1 MKDIQQKRTPLS
13 LYPWKLMVLP
23 GRAWAHTPRRGLNLE
38 KLKRPQVGVSTPPR
52 KDKLSNKHQKKISSL
67 QNRET
72 PSTPLRRAPAH
83 SLSSKKN
90 EADPDSQEMRTGA
103 GNHEE
108 ALRAK
113 NSYLE
118 CAYQAGG

>member
-1 MKDIQQKRTPLS
+1 METNGFPGESPGSPPAARTG
-13 LYPWKLMVLP
+13 P
-23 GRAWAHTPRRGLNLE
+23 GE
-38 KLKRPQVGVSTPPR
+38 
-52 KDKLSNKHQKKISSL
+52 IE
-67 QNRET
+67 ET
-72 PSTPLRRAPAH
+72 PGTSLDSPREGKAEQQTIEEIPIPTEPRDPVDALRRASVH
-83 SLSSKKN
+83 SPLSKKN